1 MTYEI
6 GFLIPY
12 NVDKIEKWKEKLES
26 EVKNIEKIFDQLD
39 LPHVFEDS
47 VSAAS
52 VAQKIKDHMGK
63 TEIIVEISVEK
74 RE

>member
-12 NVDKIEKWKEKLES
+12 NVDKIENWKEKLER
-26 EVKNIEKIFDQLD
+26 EVKKIDEIFDELD
-39 LPHVFEDS
+39 LDYVFNDS
-47 VSAAS
+47 VEATS
-52 VAQKIKDHMGK
+52 VAQLIKDRIGK
-63 TEIIVEISVEK
+63 TEVIIEISVEK